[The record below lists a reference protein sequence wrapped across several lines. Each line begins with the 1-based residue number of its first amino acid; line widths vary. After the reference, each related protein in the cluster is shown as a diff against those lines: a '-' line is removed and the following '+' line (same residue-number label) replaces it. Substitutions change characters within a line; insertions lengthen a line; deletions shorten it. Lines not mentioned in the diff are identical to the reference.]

1 MSERNSP
8 LIELKSSSGGIGLGT
23 VIIVLG
29 SYLSEY
35 GLVGFAERVLRV
47 SVYSPTRVVGLDT
60 AYGFARLQWLLT

>member
-8 LIELKSSSGGIGLGT
+8 LIDLKSSSGGIG

-29 SYLSEY
+29 SYLSEC
-35 GLVGFAERVLRV
+35 GLVGFAERVLKV
-47 SVYSPTRVVGLDT
+47 SVYSPTGVVGLDT